1 MDIITLLLFC
11 TTLLICIIFDVSI
24 VYALIIGFF
33 IFIIYGKSKG
43 FSFKELFKEALT
55 GVKTVKNILITFV
68 LIGSLTALWRAGGTI
83 PFIVSYASKLITPDI
98 FLLMTFLLNCM
109 VSFLIGTSF
118 GTAATMGVICA
129 TMGATMGISPVIV
142 GGAVLSGTFWG
153 DRCSPISTSALL
165 VSELTKTDIYSNIKQ
180 MFRTSAAPTVM
191 TCAVY
196 FALGLSLENSGEVIN
211 LEALFG
217 TEFNLHILTLLPA
230 AVVLIL
236 AAFKVNVKKS
246 MLLSIIVSIPVCLFI
261 QNIPL
266 GDIVKFMILGYTAR
280 NTELS
285 SIINGG
291 GITSMVRVIFI
302 VCISSSY
309 SGIFRKTGLLE
320 GIKKIINKLYKHT
333 NTFIATL
340 LTSFIADMIACN
352 QTLAVLLTYQLCD
365 EIHNDND
372 KFAITLEDT
381 VIITAPLIPWSIA
394 SGAPLTSIGAP
405 TASIM
410 FAFYLMILPLWRTV
424 ISLIKKDN
432 KSNLA
437 K

>member
-1 MDIITLLLFC
+1 MDLITLALFC
-11 TTLLICIIFDVSI
+11 ITLLICIVFNISI

-33 IFIIYGKSKG
+33 IFMAFGVYKKNSIS
-43 FSFKELFKEALT
+43 ELLKEALT

-68 LIGSLTALWRAGGTI
+68 LIGSLTALWRASGTI

-98 FLLMTFLLNCM
+98 FILMTFLLNCM

-129 TMGATMGISPVIV
+129 TMGATMGVNPVIV

-165 VSELTKTDIYSNIKQ
+165 VSELTKTNIYDNIKM
-180 MFRTSAAPTVM
+180 MFKTSMIPTIL
-191 TCAVY
+191 TCIVY
-196 FALGLSLENSGEVIN
+196 TAIGFTLKTNGEVIN

-230 AVVLIL
+230 IAVLVL
-236 AAFKVNVKKS
+236 ASFKVNVKKS
-246 MLLSIIVSIPVCLFI
+246 MLVSIIISIPICYFI
-261 QNIPL
+261 QGISAA
-266 GDIVKFMILGYTAR
+266 DIAKLIVMGYSAKSP
-280 NTELS
+280 ELTT
-285 SIINGG
+285 IISGG
-291 GITSMVRVIFI
+291 GITSMIRVIFI

-320 GIKKIINKLYKHT
+320 GIKKMINKLNKST
-333 NTFIATL
+333 NSFVSTL
-340 LTSFIADMIACN
+340 IPSLLSSMIACN
-352 QTLAVLLTYQLCD
+352 QTLAILLTHQLCSD
-365 EIHNDND
+365 IYEDNK
-372 KFAITLEDT
+372 KFAITMEDT
-381 VIITAPLIPWSIA
+381 VVIVAPLIPWSIA

-405 TASIM
+405 SLSIM
-410 FAFYLMILPLWRTV
+410 YAFYLMILPLWCML
-424 ISLIKKDN
+424 ISFRKKQ
-432 KSNLA
+432 K